1 MNPIQTI
8 RRRLR
13 VTQASLA
20 KELGVTQGNVS
31 HYEQGQEVPPSV
43 AKLLIKFASSLGL
56 VVTYNDIYGE
66 PITVS
71 RLATDPAPGHPG
83 RQPPST
89 NNILDTVPEHAVIV
103 VAGAAPRVPGASG
116 G

>member
-13 VTQASLA
+13 VTQSSLA

-31 HYEQGQEVPPSV
+31 HYEQGQEMPPSV
-43 AKLLIKFASSLGL
+43 AKLLIRFAASLGL

-66 PITVS
+66 PVNVS
-71 RLATDPAPGHPG
+71 RHNTYLLPDPGHPG

-89 NNILDTVPEHAVIV
+89 NNILDTVPDHSVIV
-103 VAGAAPRVPGASG
+103 VAGAPAPASG